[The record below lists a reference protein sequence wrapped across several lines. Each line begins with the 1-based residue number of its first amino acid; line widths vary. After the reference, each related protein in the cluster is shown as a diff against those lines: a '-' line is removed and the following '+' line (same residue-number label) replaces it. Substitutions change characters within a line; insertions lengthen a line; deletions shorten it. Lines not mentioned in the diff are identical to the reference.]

1 MIDVFAVAE
10 EAPDFVLL
18 SDILVNAHAPYRLR
32 DAVGRAVDK
41 VVGPAV
47 EIRGRHVLQHGLCH
61 TALAADRD
69 LVIGERSVVARVR
82 LLRGIEDFTEV
93 QRHRTV
99 ARVSLGSPGR
109 EDWAAQC
116 RRKIKVLPVT
126 AKLGWSGDIGG
137 NGSAGMIE
145 QLLEAEQKE
154 GFVVAVIQ
162 MRYQQRT
169 AEGNAGV

>member
-32 DAVGRAVDK
+32 DAFGRAVDK

-47 EIRGRHVLQHGLCH
+47 EIRGRHVLQYGLRH
-61 TALAADRD
+61 IAFAANRN
-69 LVIGERSVVARVR
+69 LVIWERSVVARVR

-99 ARVSLGSPGR
+99 ARVSLGSPSS
-109 EDWAAQC
+109 ENWAAQ
-116 RRKIKVLPVT
+116 RR
-126 AKLGWSGDIGG
+126 
-137 NGSAGMIE
+137 
-145 QLLEAEQKE
+145 
-154 GFVVAVIQ
+154 
-162 MRYQQRT
+162 
-169 AEGNAGV
+169 